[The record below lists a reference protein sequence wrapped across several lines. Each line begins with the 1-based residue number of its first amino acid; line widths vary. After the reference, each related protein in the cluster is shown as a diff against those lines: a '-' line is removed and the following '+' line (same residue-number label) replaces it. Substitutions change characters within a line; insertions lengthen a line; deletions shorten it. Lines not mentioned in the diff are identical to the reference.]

1 MNGFKG
7 STAVLIFGLMVGCTT
22 PPKDDQLVN
31 LALDEI
37 METDYAKAEEYLVE
51 ALAENPDNPYAL
63 INMGVVYHNTDRK
76 EQAQQMYQK
85 AIDLEPDSRAGRASS
100 DDDEG
105 RPLLEIARKN
115 LQTLEAGGAYLAGSR

>member
-1 MNGFKG
+1 MKGFKG
-7 STAVLIFGLMVGCTT
+7 SVAVLMFGLMVGCTT

-76 EQAQQMYQK
+76 EQAQQMYRR
-85 AIDLEPDSRAGRASS
+85 AIDLEPDSRAGRASIN
-100 DDDEG
+100 DDEG
-105 RPLLEIARKN
+105 RPLVEIARKN
-115 LQTLEAGGAYLAGSR
+115 LQVLEADGTYLAGSK